1 MNRADACSK
10 FRVGA
15 RPCRRRA
22 LAPRIVAAGGD
33 GQHPAHRGNC
43 VHGLIRVHEL
53 ERRDGTEPV
62 SVANQAAAFDSI
74 SRSSRSTRFSR
85 RNRLSSSRS
94 AVVSPSLRRPSSSP
108 ACLTHLRIA
117 LAEASN
123 SRANCAIGRPVRANS
138 MIRRRYSGAYGG
150 WVLGIG
156 ASFFLSPQH
165 RLRKRVNSSQRVV
178 DCGPGAR
185 TDRVPVWSA
194 LSRGPRL
201 APPAPAGLELPATYR
216 ASTGARRGGDPV
228 LEAVPLAAA

>member
-1 MNRADACSK
+1 MNRGDARSE

-15 RPCRRRA
+15 RPCRWRP

-33 GQHPAHRGNC
+33 GQHPAHRGNF
-43 VHGLIRVHEL
+43 VDGLIRVHEL

-62 SVANQAAAFDSI
+62 SVANQAAAFESI

-123 SRANCAIGRPVRANS
+123 SRANCAIGRPARANS

-156 ASFFLSPQH
+156 GLLLPFSPTPSTKAGQLHSVDSGSTACDAHEASMV
-165 RLRKRVNSSQRVV
+165 RET
-178 DCGPGAR
+178 PGAQC
-185 TDRVPVWSA
+185 TKVAAGSSPPV
-194 LSRGPRL
+194 R
-201 APPAPAGLELPATYR
+201 PAT
-216 ASTGARRGGDPV
+216 ASTPTWKRRPN
-228 LEAVPLAAA
+228 ANPLPPSL